1 MSNEMNTAA
10 HSKSEESSLEI
21 TSFFRPLGQI
31 LYIMILRD
39 FIKANWR
46 KLKSKPN
53 KSNNREWAST
63 FGALQLKIENLY
75 ITMNMNYRKQQSDP
89 WLLHFGNF

>member
-1 MSNEMNTAA
+1 MSNEMNIAA

-46 KLKSKPN
+46 KLKAKPN
-53 KSNNREWAST
+53 KSNNRE
-63 FGALQLKIENLY
+63 
-75 ITMNMNYRKQQSDP
+75 
-89 WLLHFGNF
+89 